1 MSQGRWSSGQWSGG
15 QWLRVLA
22 LGACALGCRGEAPP
36 AAEKQPEAAAENKP
50 VVDQKIASAMAAAQR
65 ETAPSAA
72 ERGQPAPPEDGV
84 LGAEAAARELAPGSA
99 AQLILGA
106 DGSSPKLSLGP
117 AHLAAGTGPSGVLQL
132 SSRTGGSVMPT
143 IDFELKLKTSAA
155 PAGAATVASHE
166 AVAAPSSAAS
176 AEGSVV
182 TRFALVSAR
191 PAAQQPGR
199 LPDEARAEIAKLKG
213 SSIEFVTGPHGAVQ
227 SQRYQA
233 AGNSRDLEPFVQSS
247 AQALASLALPYP
259 AVPVGVGAFW
269 MVKSREPVQGA
280 EAMVYRMVKVT
291 GLKGDVAELTVNTR
305 RYLITPALQLQGLPP
320 HRVRQFQS
328 EGDATLS
335 VRAGATYPSSAQLK
349 DRFMALVV
357 PEESPTQGMPVQSE
371 LSATLTLAP

>member
-1 MSQGRWSSGQWSGG
+1 
-15 QWLRVLA
+15 LRVLA
-22 LGACALGCRGEAPP
+22 LSASVVACRADEPP

-65 ETAPSAA
+65 DTAPSGA
-72 ERGQPAPPEDGV
+72 EHGQPAPPADGV
-84 LGAEAAARELAPGSA
+84 LGVEAAARELAPGSA
-99 AQLILGA
+99 AQLVLGA

-132 SSRTGGSVMPT
+132 SLRTGGSVMPT

-166 AVAAPSSAAS
+166 AAPAPGGASSAAS

-247 AQALASLALPYP
+247 AQALSSLALPYP

-305 RYLITPALQLQGLPP
+305 RYLITPSLQLQGLPP

-335 VRAGATYPSSAQLK
+335 VRAGSTYPSSAQLK

>member
-1 MSQGRWSSGQWSGG
+1 
-15 QWLRVLA
+15 VA
-22 LGACALGCRGEAPP
+22 LSACAAACHGAEPSHTEP
-36 AAEKQPEAAAENKP
+36 AQKPPEAAAENKP
-50 VVDQKIASAMAAAQR
+50 VIDQKIASAMAAAQR
-65 ETAPSAA
+65 EAPAVGA
-72 ERGQPAPPEDGV
+72 ESGQPAPPADGV
-84 LGAEAAARELAPGSA
+84 LGVEAAARELAPGSA
-99 AQLILGA
+99 AQLVLGA
-106 DGSSPKLSLGP
+106 EGSSPKLSLGP
-117 AHLAAGTGPSGVLQL
+117 ARLAAGTGPSGVLQL

-155 PAGAATVASHE
+155 PAAAAAPGAASAPGAATS
-166 AVAAPSSAAS
+166 APSV
-176 AEGSVV
+176 EGTVV

-191 PAAQQPGR
+191 PAAEQPGR

-213 SSIEFVTGPHGAVQ
+213 SSIDFVTGPHGAVQ
-227 SQRYQA
+227 SQHYQA

-269 MVKSREPVQGA
+269 MVKSREVVQGA
-280 EAMVYRMVKVT
+280 EALVYRMVKVT

-305 RYLITPALQLQGLPP
+305 RYLITPVLQLEGLPP
-320 HRVRQFQS
+320 HHVRQFQS
-328 EGDATLS
+328 EGEATLS

-349 DRFMALVV
+349 DRYMALVV

>member
-1 MSQGRWSSGQWSGG
+1 
-15 QWLRVLA
+15 LRALA
-22 LGACALGCRGEAPP
+22 VSACAVACRGDAPAP
-36 AAEKQPEAAAENKP
+36 AEPAQKQPEAAGENKP

-65 ETAPSAA
+65 QTAPLGA
-72 ERGQPAPPEDGV
+72 ERGQPAPPADGV
-84 LGAEAAARELAPGSA
+84 LGVEAAARELAPGSA
-99 AQLILGA
+99 AQLVLGA
-106 DGSSPKLSLGP
+106 DGASPRLSLGP
-117 AHLAAGTGPSGVLQL
+117 ARLAAGTGPSGVLQL

-155 PAGAATVASHE
+155 PAAAPVAP
-166 AVAAPSSAAS
+166 AVAPPVAEPAPGGATSAPSL
-176 AEGSVV
+176 EDSVV
-182 TRFALVSAR
+182 TRFSLVSAR

-213 SSIEFVTGPHGAVQ
+213 SSIDFVTGPHGAVQ

-233 AGNSRDLEPFVQSS
+233 SGNSRDLAPFVQNS
-247 AQALASLALPYP
+247 AQALASIALPYP

-269 MVKSREPVQGA
+269 MVKSRETVQGA

-291 GLKGDVAELTVNTR
+291 GLTGDVAELTVNTR
-305 RYLITPALQLQGLPP
+305 RYLITPALQLEGLPP

-335 VRAGATYPSSAQLK
+335 VRAGATYPSSASVQ
-349 DRFMALVV
+349 DRFMALVA
-357 PEESPTQGMPVQSE
+357 PDESPTQGMPVQSE